1 MNSSDSFK
9 NKPVKEKLKNVFYHV
24 NIWYLVLAIAAL
36 VIAFMKHQY
45 IGAVIVVVITII
57 GIVYN
62 YTVIKK
68 FGIRLVEPVNSLV
81 EAAAKFEKGDFDR
94 DTI

>member
-1 MNSSDSFK
+1 MNIIKIIYIRQKGRNVMNSSDSFK

-45 IGAVIVVVITII
+45 IGAVIGVVIRII
-57 GIVYN
+57 GIV
-62 YTVIKK
+62 
-68 FGIRLVEPVNSLV
+68 
-81 EAAAKFEKGDFDR
+81 
-94 DTI
+94 